1 MDKLAGMAMFVRV
14 VKCGSFA
21 AAAEVSEVFYAQ
33 DRRPTAKL
41 RSAIDF
47 LLAGFGPGR

>member
-1 MDKLAGMAMFVRV
+1 MFLL
-14 VKCGSFA
+14 
-21 AAAEVSEVFYAQ
+21 YAP

-47 LLAGFGPGR
+47 LLERFGLRPD